1 MKKLLE
7 FIIFIS
13 YTILIFNLRKGLM
26 IIFIANMIFMVVLK
40 INLKK
45 ALYNILDF
53 GFIIL
58 ITTIINSLIINLSV
72 GLIIGIRLIFVC
84 NTTYIFS
91 RNFTYMDLANVV
103 EKIFVFMKLF
113 NVEPK
118 SIGLIVCIAV
128 AFIPILNHELR
139 GILDALKTKGYEIKI
154 TKLNVILQPFFTSIL
169 KKVDQI
175 EEAMLAKGA

>member
-53 GFIIL
+53 GIPKE
-58 ITTIINSLIINLSV
+58 ITTKNTSKNQGCSKTNSMHRS
-72 GLIIGIRLIFVC
+72 
-84 NTTYIFS
+84 Y
-91 RNFTYMDLANVV
+91 Y
-103 EKIFVFMKLF
+103 
-113 NVEPK
+113 P
-118 SIGLIVCIAV
+118 
-128 AFIPILNHELR
+128 R
-139 GILDALKTKGYEIKI
+139 GIIMRQVL
-154 TKLNVILQPFFTSIL
+154 
-169 KKVDQI
+169 
-175 EEAMLAKGA
+175 

>member
-72 GLIIGIRLIFVC
+72 GLMIGIRLIFV
-84 NTTYIFS
+84 
-91 RNFTYMDLANVV
+91 
-103 EKIFVFMKLF
+103 
-113 NVEPK
+113 
-118 SIGLIVCIAV
+118 
-128 AFIPILNHELR
+128 
-139 GILDALKTKGYEIKI
+139 
-154 TKLNVILQPFFTSIL
+154 
-169 KKVDQI
+169 
-175 EEAMLAKGA
+175 